1 MFHTKRYETSIR
13 NEIEY
18 ARKHLSFCQGLTKST
33 ACAFAACPLNTT
45 TDLPRRSNQDQ
56 APAQSQ
62 IKISPTLHALELSC
76 SMGAVGSTPLIPLVS
91 LPDTHRIRTWDLP
104 QTGSS
109 EQRLRLYSRIFP
121 GSFTVAFFRGCEL
134 RGSRGE
140 WAAGLQPGGGSRS
153 LSDRKL
159 PAPPHRPSAGQSQP
173 PASRPAPSY

>member
-1 MFHTKRYETSIR
+1 MR
-13 NEIEY
+13 
-18 ARKHLSFCQGLTKST
+18 LSPPALRIPRL
-33 ACAFAACPLNTT
+33 AFRADRLK
-45 TDLPRRSNQDQ
+45 
-56 APAQSQ
+56 
-62 IKISPTLHALELSC
+62 IKPQPSLLKFSPTLHALELSC

-159 PAPPHRPSAGQSQP
+159 PAPPYRPSAGQSQP
-173 PASRPAPSY
+173 PASRPAPFHGN